1 MARARIL
8 VVDDSA
14 TVRRVACRTL
24 RDAGHDVSE
33 AEDGQVG
40 IELAQRVVPDLVL
53 LDAVMPKLDG
63 EGFCR
68 ALRSI
73 SNLRDVPVVLMSAR
87 ADKIAHRFMAVTGA
101 VDSIAKPFAP
111 EALLAVAAH
120 ALERAKGAPPETEAT
135 PEDRVSERA
144 ALADQLREVLEDAG
158 VEALSALPDDA
169 LVSLAELLGETVRG
183 GESAFMGRLEHIA
196 LGEVLQML
204 QHQVQTG
211 VLRVQDDEGRR
222 VEVCLRDGHVDATV
236 GRLGKVEF
244 LLGRYLVA
252 EGLVDPRDLER
263 LLARRSQ
270 RTQETRGDE
279 AFLGTQLIK
288 LGYIARE
295 DLGQALTRQTS
306 ELIYEALR
314 WPRGRFEFT
323 RFATL
328 PAGTD
333 AALALPVTAM
343 LMEGL
348 RRVDEWRLIEEQVT
362 SFDLVPSVDRHAMT
376 AEQRERMT
384 PSERA
389 VLDAIDGKRTVRQII
404 EETRLASFEVCK
416 VLYQL
421 LSTRLVR

>member
-1 MARARIL
+1 
-8 VVDDSA
+8 
-14 TVRRVACRTL
+14 
-24 RDAGHDVSE
+24 
-33 AEDGQVG
+33 
-40 IELAQRVVPDLVL
+40 
-53 LDAVMPKLDG
+53 
-63 EGFCR
+63 
-68 ALRSI
+68 
-73 SNLRDVPVVLMSAR
+73 
-87 ADKIAHRFMAVTGA
+87 
-101 VDSIAKPFAP
+101 
-111 EALLAVAAH
+111 
-120 ALERAKGAPPETEAT
+120 
-135 PEDRVSERA
+135 
-144 ALADQLREVLEDAG
+144 
-158 VEALSALPDDA
+158 
-169 LVSLAELLGETVRG
+169 
-183 GESAFMGRLEHIA
+183 
-196 LGEVLQML
+196 
-204 QHQVQTG
+204 
-211 VLRVQDDEGRR
+211 
-222 VEVCLRDGHVDATV
+222 V

-263 LLARRSQ
+263 LLARRS
-270 RTQETRGDE
+270 RTQDTKGE

-288 LGYIARE
+288 LGYIGRD
-295 DLGQALTRQTS
+295 DLDQALTRQTS

-376 AEQRERMT
+376 AAHRDRMT
-384 PSERA
+384 PSERT
-389 VLDAIDGKRTVRQII
+389 VLDAIDGHRTVRQII

-421 LSTRLVR
+421 LSTRLIR